1 MPEKGPPVRMD
12 GPQFD
17 RYCTIEKWAREYY
30 VQVQFRYRAQSDDR
44 IGSVVYRI
52 NDATQY
58 MWEFIDVFPSEKL
71 FATLGL
77 LIHSGV
83 IPRAYIDVYKGT
95 MVKDFDNI
103 MHDTQDL
110 AR

>member
-1 MPEKGPPVRMD
+1 MD

-17 RYCTIEKWAREYY
+17 RYCTIEKWAREYDI
-30 VQVQFRYRAQSDDR
+30 QVQFRYRAQSDDR
-44 IGSVVYRI
+44 VGSVVYRT

-58 MWEFIDVFPSEKL
+58 ISEFIEVFPSEKL

-77 LIHSGV
+77 LVHSGV
-83 IPRAYIDVYKGT
+83 IPRSYINVYKGT
-95 MVKDFDNI
+95 IVTDFEDI
-103 MHDTQDL
+103 THDTQDL